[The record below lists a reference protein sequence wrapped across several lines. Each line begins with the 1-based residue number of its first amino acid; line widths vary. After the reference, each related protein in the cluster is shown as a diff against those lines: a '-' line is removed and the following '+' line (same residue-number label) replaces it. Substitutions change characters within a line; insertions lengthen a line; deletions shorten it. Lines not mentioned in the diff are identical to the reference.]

1 MRGRSTTGRDLRR
14 RAPSAAPQ
22 NRATKRVVLWAALWC
37 PIATLGYVTTT
48 QALVYLPPFALGAL
62 LASNYDEL
70 RRSGERLAQTT
81 RGRLTWRTVAV
92 AGPFLLVAY
101 WMLRPL
107 TSGPWSEIT
116 LSLRVAGAFAIV
128 ATVAFWLRARTPRI
142 PSRPALG
149 HLLACLGSVSFSL
162 YLVHFPIV
170 VAGALLAGP
179 GRWWL
184 GALISVP
191 LSLLIAQLMT
201 TWVEQPAQKYGTRAG
216 ASVSQR
222 IPRPARPTR
231 V

>member
-1 MRGRSTTGRDLRR
+1 
-14 RAPSAAPQ
+14 
-22 NRATKRVVLWAALWC
+22 
-37 PIATLGYVTTT
+37 
-48 QALVYLPPFALGAL
+48 
-62 LASNYDEL
+62 
-70 RRSGERLAQTT
+70 
-81 RGRLTWRTVAV
+81 VAV

-116 LSLRVAGAFAIV
+116 LSLRVAGAFVIV
-128 ATVAFWLRARTPRI
+128 ATVAFWPRARTPRI